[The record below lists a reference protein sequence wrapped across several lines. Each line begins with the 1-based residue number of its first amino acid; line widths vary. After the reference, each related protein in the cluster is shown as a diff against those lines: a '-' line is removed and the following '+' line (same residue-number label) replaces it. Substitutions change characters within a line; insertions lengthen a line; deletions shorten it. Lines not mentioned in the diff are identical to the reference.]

1 MPKGANI
8 ILSETHSYNSKN
20 GRNITKTKQLFF
32 YRQADGNPEGI
43 MPVLKVFLRWIK
55 EGKLRNSLGQC
66 GVWLII
72 LGAIEYNVIP
82 KFLYFKEKL
91 GSDELNKIPMPK
103 VWKGGSFEPTVGI
116 HGDIEFLYEI
126 DINEAKLSVKKV
138 TYVGGEQIFD
148 SGQPVRVHNP
158 GQTHFDLFH

>member
-32 YRQADGNPEGI
+32 YRQSDGNPEGV
-43 MPVLKVFLRWIK
+43 MPVLKVFIKWIK
-55 EGKLRNSLGQC
+55 EGKLRNNLGQC
-66 GVWLII
+66 GVWLIV

-91 GSDELNKIPMPK
+91 GSDELNKIPLPK
-103 VWKGGSFEPTVGI
+103 VGKGGSFEPTNGI

-126 DINEAKLSVKKV
+126 DINEAKLTVKKV
-138 TYVGGEQIFD
+138 SYISGEQIFD
-148 SGQPVRVHNP
+148 SGQPLRVHNP
-158 GQTHFDLFH
+158 EQTHFDLFH